1 MYVRTKDGAIYDLK
15 SKEISSIEQKDCW
28 VNIFYYNREK
38 GQYLEWDDNG
48 GRSMDTIYK
57 TEILKQSDNLEELCD
72 EFVYIKDGIASQYL
86 TIDFKFKRDDEF
98 CALRNKLTANGIAEI
113 SKGISKYELENGE
126 LKFAIW
132 TDKGLIYVS
141 KMNDK
146 GELELI

>member
-1 MYVRTKDGAIYDLK
+1 MFIRTKNRIYQVESETCDK
-15 SKEISSIEQKDCW
+15 QGYYIEGYEYD
-28 VNIFYYNREK
+28 V
-38 GQYLEWDDNG
+38 
-48 GRSMDTIYK
+48 
-57 TEILKQSDNLEELCD
+57 ILKKQVIKQSENLAELCD

-132 TDKGLIYVS
+132 TDKGLIYVA
-141 KMNDK
+141 KMNSK
-146 GELELI
+146 GDLELI